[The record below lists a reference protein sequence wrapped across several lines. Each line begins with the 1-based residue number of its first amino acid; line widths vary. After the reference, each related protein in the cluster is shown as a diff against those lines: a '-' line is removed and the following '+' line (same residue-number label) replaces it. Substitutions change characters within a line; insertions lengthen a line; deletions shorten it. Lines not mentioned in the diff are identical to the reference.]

1 MKMNTDNFSS
11 LAPFL
16 MIHCLNPFP
25 EKEKKK
31 RPFLHKLVHPHITDK
46 EYFREVEERERARY
60 AEAMREI
67 EALIEER
74 KKMFDE

>member
-1 MKMNTDNFSS
+1 MNTDNLSL

-16 MIHCLNPFP
+16 IINCLNPFP
-25 EKEKKK
+25 EKKKKK
-31 RPFLHKLVHPHITDK
+31 RPFLHKLVNQHITDK

-60 AEAMREI
+60 EEGLREI
-67 EALIEER
+67 EALLEER